1 MLDVDTVSTFMI
13 SIVTNYCASCGD
25 SLETILNDPTD
36 CYSTCKTKASS
47 AKKETPVFNQ
57 HFPDPVIAYSVDG
70 MTVCHSIGDVDNDK
84 EPFEIQ
90 KINGTDMI
98 FFPRPSSEM
107 SFSRKHLIR
116 KKRPPP
122 LPEIQGQ
129 RTTSTSIDDK
139 VRQGELENRSP
150 HRGEINHISAKNASK
165 WIAMGL
171 IEGNIKNSI
180 PLHHDQRQRQH
191 HSTHQNHHKH
201 HQEQHF
207 PFDEMKIENSKRPLT
222 IRPQSRFQTLTQTKK
237 KIARS
242 CTTMTGAQ
250 VNRAQRIDLQNNCR
264 EVRTSTSGT
273 ASLEGVHVIAVPT
286 DITNFGRD
294 EALLIRAKNIIA
306 IRKLDAP
313 LNNLNHRH
321 KIHNRKMSSHWKSA
335 VDPRSGQTYFFHELT
350 RETQWRKPMELATNE
365 ERSTMEQKEQKEK
378 DFFAAMEANI
388 LSSLSRGVIPGT
400 ADQDESESTATDED
414 DLEGTSEGERK
425 VSGIESRYSFR
436 KSFQR
441 RRSRAGRPE
450 LVRTISTMDESVL
463 TDVIRRQPSFRSVK
477 SGLSK
482 REPSIQ
488 LEGSLREFIGG
499 SRSVHSRDGF
509 DSLYSSSQGSH
520 SSILETLEEDASESS
535 RSVTLDLMPDLRGS
549 LKNSDA
555 RILERS
561 MSSRDDLNYEETQ
574 ALNKL
579 FSLTKEM
586 MDADKERPNNDDEFS
601 QPATAIAGLGEK
613 IDPARTLRRVTDTD
627 VGRTL
632 PRERELGDSDGKKEK
647 PKSQTISRKEKASR
661 MLANSGKR
669 AADLLHSRVQGVQR
683 RNTCGT
689 MYIRT
694 TMSAPDKDATIRV
707 SP

>member
-25 SLETILNDPTD
+25 SLETTLNDTTD

-47 AKKETPVFNQ
+47 ASKETPVFNQ

-70 MTVCHSIGDVDNDK
+70 MTICHSIGDVNNDK
-84 EPFEIQ
+84 EPFETQ

-107 SFSRKHLIR
+107 PFSRKHLIR
-116 KKRPPP
+116 KKHPPP
-122 LPEIQGQ
+122 LPEIRGQ
-129 RTTSTSIDDK
+129 RTTSTSIDEK

-150 HRGEINHISAKNASK
+150 NRGKISHISAKNAISPSEVASK

-171 IEGNIKNSI
+171 IKENIKNSI
-180 PLHHDQRQRQH
+180 PLHHNQKQH
-191 HSTHQNHHKH
+191 HHTTTSTTNNHDQNHHKH
-201 HQEQHF
+201 HQEQQF
-207 PFDEMKIENSKRPLT
+207 PFDEMKIENSKRPLA
-222 IRPQSRFQTLTQTKK
+222 IRPQSRFQTLTPTE
-237 KIARS
+237 KILAPS
-242 CTTMTGAQ
+242 CT
-250 VNRAQRIDLQNNCR
+250 AQRIDLQNNCR
-264 EVRTSTSGT
+264 EVRTSTSGK
-273 ASLEGVHVIAVPT
+273 ALKGVRVIAVPT
-286 DITNFGRD
+286 DITSFGRD
-294 EALLIRAKNIIA
+294 EALLLRARNF
-306 IRKLDAP
+306 DAP
-313 LNNLNHRH
+313 FNNLNHRH

-365 ERSTMEQKEQKEK
+365 EKSAMEQKEQKEK

-400 ADQDESESTATDED
+400 ADEDESEATG
-414 DLEGTSEGERK
+414 GTSEGKRND
-425 VSGIESRYSFR
+425 SGIESRYSFR
-436 KSFQR
+436 NSFR
-441 RRSRAGRPE
+441 RGRSRAGRPE

-488 LEGSLREFIGG
+488 LEGSLREFTGG
-499 SRSVHSRDGF
+499 SRSGHSCDGC
-509 DSLYSSSQGSH
+509 DSLYSGSQDSH
-520 SSILETLEEDASESS
+520 SSILETLAEDASESS
-535 RSVTLDLMPDLRGS
+535 CSVTLDLMPDLRGS
-549 LKNSDA
+549 LKNNDT

-586 MDADKERPNNDDEFS
+586 MEVDKERPNNNDEFS
-601 QPATAIAGLGEK
+601 QPASAMAGLGEK
-613 IDPARTLRRVTDTD
+613 IDPARTLRRVTDID

-632 PRERELGDSDGKKEK
+632 PREIELGDSDGKKEK
-647 PKSQTISRKEKASR
+647 PTSQTISRKEKASR